1 MTRALAAIATLALA
15 AFVTIHPHG
24 GSPKVGTLAVLG
36 THVAYE
42 ASLVADVLPRLPA
55 AEAGAA
61 VAVRDSAA
69 AQASQLGAVLTRDGY
84 PPARAQA
91 VWARLIGNGAP
102 PPGRVLLYVCSVHT
116 QSDAAQLA
124 ATPPPELAATLSA
137 IELTLFLE
145 GQQLAG
151 QLGGSLGAQTAA
163 QQRHALHLLAPL
175 LVPSDRAYA
184 LSA

>member
-1 MTRALAAIATLALA
+1 VTRALAALAALAVA
-15 AFVTIHPHG
+15 AFVTVHPHG
-24 GSPKVGTLAVLG
+24 RPPAVGALAVLS
-36 THVAYE
+36 THVTYE

-55 AEAGAA
+55 GEAGAA
-61 VAVRDSAA
+61 AAVRDSAA
-69 AQASQLGAVLTRDGY
+69 AQAAHLGAVLSHDGY

-116 QSDAAQLA
+116 QSDAAELA

-137 IELTLFLE
+137 IELTLFVE
-145 GQQLAG
+145 GQQLAR
-151 QLGGSLGAQTAA
+151 QVGGAVGAQSAA